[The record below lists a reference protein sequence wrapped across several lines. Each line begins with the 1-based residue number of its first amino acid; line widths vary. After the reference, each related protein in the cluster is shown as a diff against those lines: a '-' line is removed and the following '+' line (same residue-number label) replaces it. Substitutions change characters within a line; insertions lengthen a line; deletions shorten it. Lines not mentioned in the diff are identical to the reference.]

1 MNQLGVVFQ
10 FEFLRILKKRSF
22 WVLTLSIP
30 ALIAVILGLSAYS
43 SKTTSSADERLKQE
57 KFTMAVMD
65 ESGMIRPEVVQSV
78 GADRVADKADGIR
91 RVTSGQVDAFFYY
104 PRDPAANKVE
114 VYAKDDGLT
123 KNDKYSSA
131 ASALLQASL
140 GMEVG
145 SEQKVQLLQKGPET
159 TLKTY
164 KDGEETKGFGRVVLP
179 GLFLVLFYAIVVLL
193 GNQMLTSTTE
203 EKENRVIEMILTS
216 VKAQTLIIGKFL
228 ALSLLGLIQVG
239 AILVPLVVAYVGFRE
254 QLHIPNIDPSQLSFA
269 PVPIVLGAAIFLA
282 GYVVFSSMLIAI
294 GSAVP
299 TAKEA
304 GSFFGFAIL
313 LMFIPLYALS
323 AVISSPDQL
332 IVKVF
337 TYVPLTAPITLLLRN
352 AVGNLALHEALL
364 SLAILVVF
372 AVFMMRLA
380 IRTFGFG
387 TLEYSRRLGLR
398 EILTRRQ

>member
-1 MNQLGVVFQ
+1 MNQLGVVFR

-30 ALIAVILGLSAYS
+30 ALIAVILGLSVYS

-57 KFTMAVMD
+57 KFTLTVMD
-65 ESGMIRPEVVQSV
+65 ESGMIRPEVAQSV
-78 GADRVADKADGIR
+78 GAGRVADKTDGIR
-91 RVTSGQVDAFFYY
+91 QVTSGQVDAFFFY
-104 PRDPAANKVE
+104 PRDPATNKVE

-145 SEQKVQLLQKGPET
+145 SPQKVQLLQKGPET

-164 KDGEETKGFGRVVLP
+164 KDGEETKGFGRAVLP

-216 VKAQTLIIGKFL
+216 VKAQTLIVGKFL

-239 AILVPLVVAYVGFRE
+239 AILVPLVVAYAGFRE

-269 PVPIVLGAAIFLA
+269 PAPIVLGAAIFLA
-282 GYVVFSSMLIAI
+282 GYVVFSGMLIAI

-313 LMFIPLYALS
+313 LMFIPLYALT

-352 AVGNLALHEALL
+352 AAGNLSLHEALL

-380 IRTFGFG
+380 IRTFGYG